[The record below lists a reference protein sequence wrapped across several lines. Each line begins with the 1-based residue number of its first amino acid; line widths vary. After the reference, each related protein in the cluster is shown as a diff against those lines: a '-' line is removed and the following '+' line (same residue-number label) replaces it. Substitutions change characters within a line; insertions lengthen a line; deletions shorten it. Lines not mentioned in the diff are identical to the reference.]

1 MGDRICC
8 KNENRYIMNHK
19 DLEVYKKSMD
29 LVTTIYKLTNDFPPE
44 EKFGLTSQIRRA
56 AISVPSNIAEGAA
69 RKSTKELIQFLY
81 ISLGSLSE
89 VETQLDLSRRL
100 DYIGETDELNKKIH
114 YIFILFTKLISSLKS
129 KQI

>member
-1 MGDRICC
+1 MPWVKGCV
-8 KNENRYIMNHK
+8 ENRYIMNHK

-29 LVTTIYKLTNDFPPE
+29 LVTTIYQLTNVFPPE

-56 AISVPSNIAEGAA
+56 AISVPSNIAEGSA

-89 VETQLDLSRRL
+89 VETQLDLSHRL
-100 DYIGETDELNKKIH
+100 NYIVETDELNKKIH
-114 YIFILFTKLISSLKS
+114 YLFILITKLISSLKA
-129 KQI
+129 K

>member
-1 MGDRICC
+1 MPWVKGCV
-8 KNENRYIMNHK
+8 ENRYIMNHK

-56 AISVPSNIAEGAA
+56 AISVPSNIAEGSA

-89 VETQLDLSRRL
+89 VETQLDLSHRL
-100 DYIGETDELNKKIH
+100 NYIVETDELNKKIH
-114 YIFILFTKLISSLKS
+114 YLFILITKLISSLKA
-129 KQI
+129 K